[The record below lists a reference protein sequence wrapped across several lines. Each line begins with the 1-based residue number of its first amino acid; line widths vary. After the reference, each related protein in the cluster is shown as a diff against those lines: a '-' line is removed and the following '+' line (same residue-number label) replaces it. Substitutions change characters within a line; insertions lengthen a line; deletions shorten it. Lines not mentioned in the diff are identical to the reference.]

1 MKEELEKNNPQETE
15 SVTTSPEDNPVRE
28 PVFNQEGS
36 QEDAETDEYAD
47 DYGEEPEEDMD
58 NPVKEVFL
66 EIGGFFQF
74 LGRTTVQFFRNLPGT
89 ISNKINAKIA
99 ERRRMPKRRSMHK
112 VYVLVGYTTKEYVD
126 RKYRKER
133 MLLIIRRILVGCII
147 VIILAMAFRWFIPK
161 LDTDEYKQMI
171 GINEMD
177 ELTKNDPFATETSNE
192 AIAPESQA
200 VTPIPSNTSD
210 TSSAET
216 KPGE

>member
-15 SVTTSPEDNPVRE
+15 RVEAKPEENPVRE
-28 PVFNQEGS
+28 PVFHT
-36 QEDAETDEYAD
+36 EDAGPDEYAD
-47 DYGEEPEEDMD
+47 DFEEEPEDMD
-58 NPVKEVFL
+58 NPVKEVFI

-74 LGRTTVQFFRNLPGT
+74 LGRTTVQFFRSLPGT
-89 ISNKINAKIA
+89 ISNKIKAKIA
-99 ERRRMPKRRSMHK
+99 EHRRMPKRRSMHK

-147 VIILAMAFRWFIPK
+147 VIILAMALRWFIPK

-171 GINEMD
+171 GINEMN
-177 ELTKNDPFATETSNE
+177 ELTKNDPFATETSNA

-210 TSSAET
+210 TSLTET

>member
-1 MKEELEKNNPQETE
+1 MNEELEKNNPQETE
-15 SVTTSPEDNPVRE
+15 RVETTPEENPVRE
-28 PVFNQEGS
+28 PVFNT
-36 QEDAETDEYAD
+36 EDAGTDEYAD
-47 DYGEEPEEDMD
+47 GYDEEPEDMD

-89 ISNKINAKIA
+89 ISNKIKAKIA
-99 ERRRMPKRRSMHK
+99 EHRRMPKRRSMHK

-147 VIILAMAFRWFIPK
+147 VLILVMALRWFIPK

-177 ELTKNDPFATETSNE
+177 ELTKNDPFATETSNA

-210 TSSAET
+210 TSSTET
-216 KPGE
+216 KSGE